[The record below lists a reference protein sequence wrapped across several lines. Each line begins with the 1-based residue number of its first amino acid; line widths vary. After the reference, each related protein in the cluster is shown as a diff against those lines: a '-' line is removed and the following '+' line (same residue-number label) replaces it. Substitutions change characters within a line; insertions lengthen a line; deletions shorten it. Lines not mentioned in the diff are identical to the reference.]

1 MKHESN
7 RTVASSRGDGEIPV
21 FTTADGDGD
30 RPGFL
35 LIPAIFGVDEGAKTL
50 ARDVA
55 AMGAHAWVPDPF
67 WRTAPGVVGRDG
79 DGFKAGIDRAKVVED
94 DIASSDFADV
104 IAAMGNEDGCNGEVV
119 IAGLCFAGKFA
130 LLLTSQGH
138 AAGGASFHGTGMTT
152 YTELAD
158 KITAPLSLHFGDAD
172 IATPVEAVAT
182 LREAFEGHDNAKIFL
197 HEGGVEHGFAD
208 PGADELDPDVY
219 TFALS
224 EIARLLDG
232 LR

>member
-7 RTVASSRGDGEIPV
+7 RTVSSSLGDGEIPV
-21 FTTADGDGD
+21 FTTADGDGA
-30 RPGFL
+30 RPGLL

-55 AMGAHAWVPDPF
+55 TLGAHVWAPDTF
-67 WRTAPGVVGRDG
+67 WRTSPGVVGRD
-79 DGFKAGIDRAKVVED
+79 DEGFKAGVARAREVED
-94 DIASSDFADV
+94 DVASADFADI
-104 IAAMGNEDGCNGEVV
+104 IAAMGDEEGCNGNVA

-138 AAGGASFHGTGMTT
+138 AAAGVSFHGTGMNG
-152 YTELAD
+152 YAELVET
-158 KITAPLSLHFGDAD
+158 ITAPLSLHFGDAD
-172 IATPVEAVAT
+172 IATPVEAVAS
-182 LREAFEGHDNAKIFL
+182 LRESFEGHENVKIFL

-208 PGADELDPDVY
+208 PGAAEFDPDVY
-219 TFALS
+219 KIGLA
-224 EIARLLDG
+224 EIGRLLDG